1 MACFMAA
8 SSLTFADGPNKH
20 QLGMILLSKYTDAVF
35 QDGIPSNLPGNHLPP
50 QPAFGCCILLLSAP
64 KQNGRDI

>member
-1 MACFMAA
+1 MACFMAV

-20 QLGMILLSKYTDAVF
+20 QLGMILVKILMQFFS
-35 QDGIPSNLPGNHLPP
+35 DGVPSNLPGNHLPP
-50 QPAFGCCILLLSAP
+50 QPALGCCFLLISPP